1 MKLKAIVPILAI
13 ALAGCS
19 MQNANAETKAYWR
32 FEDGTPGDYSAVGFK
47 VGADSAERNPL
58 AVAARETR
66 PLYTGDV
73 PFGTI
78 PQTGD
83 ANKIAIELSYAGD
96 FFSPDVPVDSFDFGV
111 KGSNAWTVEMS
122 FKMTSVD
129 GVSRLFGR
137 DNVTPGVDD
146 RGPLQ
151 IVVVGNNEKFD
162 VRAEIL
168 DGGNTFRDAIS
179 PANLKIGQW
188 YNLAATADGKS
199 LKLYLDALDGKGYQ
213 MVAQKPIEGALNSTL
228 GLFSIGRGFVKNPTD
243 NMSGLLD
250 EVRLSDT
257 TLTPAQFLF
266 ARPNGT
272 GVTAAP
278 AFYQAPAPVKIFS
291 GADPD
296 TEYFDGKFWMYI
308 TSQNNIGPK
317 NPVLYAFSS
326 PDLKGWTKTAQPIFQ
341 FKNAPWIAA
350 NGREGNYAWAPCA
363 IEKDGKFYLY
373 YSVGPQSADTP
384 ARVGVAVGN
393 SPGGTFVDSGK
404 ALITGSNGFEAIDPD
419 VFKDPKSGKYYLYA
433 GGSAGAKLRIWEM
446 APDLVNVVKEIPVE
460 TPPQFTEGTFMH
472 YENGRYY
479 LSYSHGFYGGASY
492 SVHYATSDSPVGPW
506 QYRGPILRSD
516 LTRKGPGHHS
526 FVKDP
531 RSGQWYIVYHRWQS
545 PNNGNPFKAPG
556 GRSIDIQPIYYDATG
571 AILPI
576 EMDDNVPVLL
586 TAPRTAA
593 VPPLTLRVN
602 PAYELGKN
610 KNAMAQAA
618 R

>member
-1 MKLKAIVPILAI
+1 MKLKFFIPVL
-13 ALAGCS
+13 ALALTGCAS
-19 MQNANAETKAYWR
+19 QMAHAETKAYWR
-32 FEDGTPGDYSAVGFK
+32 FEDGTPGDYAAVGK
-47 VGADSAERNPL
+47 NVGADSAGQNPL

-73 PFGTI
+73 PFATV
-78 PQTGD
+78 PQTGTP
-83 ANKIAIELSYAGD
+83 NNGAIELKYAGD
-96 FFSPDVPVDSFDFGV
+96 FFTPDVPIDSFDFGP
-111 KGSNAWTVEMS
+111 KGSNAWTVELS

-137 DNVTPGVDD
+137 DGVTPDVDK

-168 DGGNTFRDAIS
+168 DGSNTFRDVVS
-179 PANLKIGQW
+179 PANLQIGQW
-188 YNLAATADGKS
+188 YNLAATASGTS

-213 MVAQKPIEGALNSTL
+213 LVAQKEIDGALNGTKD
-228 GLFSIGRGFVKNPTD
+228 LFSIGRGFSERPTD

-266 ARPNGT
+266 SNANGT
-272 GVTAAP
+272 AITAAP
-278 AFYQAPAPVKIFS
+278 DYYKAPAPIKIFL

-296 TEYFDGKFWMYI
+296 TEFFNGKFWMYT
-308 TSQNNIGPK
+308 TSSGNIGPR
-317 NPVLYAFSS
+317 NQVLYAYSS
-326 PDLKGWTKTAQPIFQ
+326 PDLKNWTKTADPIFQ

-373 YSVGPQSADTP
+373 YSVGPQDPQHP
-384 ARVGVAVGN
+384 ARVGVAVSN
-393 SPGGTFVDSGK
+393 SPGGVFVDSGK
-404 ALITGSNGFEAIDPD
+404 ALITGEKGFEAIDAD
-419 VFKDPKSGKYYLYA
+419 VFHDPKSGKYYLYA

-446 APDLVNVVKEIPVE
+446 APDLVNVTKEIPVE
-460 TPPQFTEGTFMH
+460 TPPQFTEGSFMH
-472 YENGRYY
+472 YDNGQYY
-479 LSYSHGFYGGASY
+479 LSYSHGYYGGASY
-492 SVHYATSDSPVGPW
+492 SVHYATSDSPTGPW
-506 QYRGPILRSD
+506 HYRGPILRSD

-531 RSGQWYIVYHRWQS
+531 RTGQWYIVYHRWQS
-545 PNNGNPFKAPG
+545 PDNGNPYKAPG
-556 GRSIDIQPIYYDATG
+556 GRSIAIQPIYYDSTG

-576 EMDDNVPVLL
+576 EMNNDVPVLL
-586 TAPRTAA
+586 NAAPVAA
-593 VPPLTLRVN
+593 LPRKPLI
-602 PAYELGKN
+602 G
-610 KNAMAQAA
+610 QAA
-618 R
+618 KTYQRLKTATAMR